1 MEFGPSTWQNFR
13 QTFGATQRDVSAAME
28 RAKFEARKDVFA
40 DEPKFNYPHTID
52 NRWKNA
58 TQFWTAVAKD
68 FWAHKAKQTAN
79 TSNTPEPLN
88 LHENGRRPASSHIS
102 DRKWSTLRDKLTEV
116 ENKVHTNPK
125 IYQKGRWPL
134 WNWDIPDA
142 GLENHQAMTKAFK
155 GIVDA
160 AKNMVPEPEI
170 GAGAIRRSKD
180 HVSKA
185 WPEASKYMTSNPTFR
200 DRREY
205 RTSEV
210 GDSPWTVPRDYGNHG
225 VHEPDSPNIGP
236 HP

>member
-1 MEFGPSTWQNFR
+1 M
-13 QTFGATQRDVSAAME
+13 
-28 RAKFEARKDVFA
+28 
-40 DEPKFNYPHTID
+40 
-52 NRWKNA
+52 
-58 TQFWTAVAKD
+58 
-68 FWAHKAKQTAN
+68 
-79 TSNTPEPLN
+79 
-88 LHENGRRPASSHIS
+88 
-102 DRKWSTLRDKLTEV
+102 
-116 ENKVHTNPK
+116 
-125 IYQKGRWPL
+125 

-210 GDSPWTVPRDYGNHG
+210 GDSPWTVTRGYGNHG
-225 VHEPDSPNIGP
+225 VHDPDSPNIGP
-236 HP
+236 HPLYVRVKDGLHKLSKTAQGLAAPPADVAPYTPEHLRLHTPRDAQAMRLRSQQ